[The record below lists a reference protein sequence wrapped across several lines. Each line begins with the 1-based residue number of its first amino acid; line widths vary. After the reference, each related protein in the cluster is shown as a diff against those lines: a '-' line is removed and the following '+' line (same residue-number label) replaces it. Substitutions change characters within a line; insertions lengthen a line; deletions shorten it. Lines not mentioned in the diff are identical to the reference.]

1 MTIPEDPADVSVLAR
16 ETGEQMAARL
26 ELFTLQP
33 ERILYL
39 GDRQDGCVDLL
50 KKRYPSA
57 EVIETEE
64 LLIADQAIDLLFSNL
79 SLPWCVELEKTL
91 REWQRILRPEG
102 LLMLTA
108 FGPDTLQEIEERNVI
123 LPKWMDMHNLGD
135 ALAAAGF
142 ADPVVD
148 VEYFTLTYREHK
160 SLLRDLQETR
170 MISEDATV
178 RFVPDVTYEVIY
190 GHAFGTELT
199 INYTADETGTVKIPL
214 TDLRRRLS

>member
-79 SLPWCVELEKTL
+79 IFYNFL
-91 REWQRILRPEG
+91 
-102 LLMLTA
+102 
-108 FGPDTLQEIEERNVI
+108 
-123 LPKWMDMHNLGD
+123 
-135 ALAAAGF
+135 
-142 ADPVVD
+142 
-148 VEYFTLTYREHK
+148 
-160 SLLRDLQETR
+160 
-170 MISEDATV
+170 
-178 RFVPDVTYEVIY
+178 
-190 GHAFGTELT
+190 
-199 INYTADETGTVKIPL
+199 
-214 TDLRRRLS
+214 